1 MRAFL
6 SRAIAAQQVSYQF
19 GTQRHAHWAASGTY
33 VSAYKNLTCAS
44 RVPSVTFASSAPIIA
59 TAQAPRRHRV
69 GGAIGEGRRRR
80 ERQAGREGAG
90 GGDSLL

>member
-6 SRAIAAQQVSYQF
+6 SRLHSILVTGAIVA
-19 GTQRHAHWAASGTY
+19 GASMVGRY

-80 ERQAGREGAG
+80 ERQAGREGAR